1 MPRSSQGGVGIL
13 FLRSSKPK
21 ACSAGDCY
29 YYIKEVVPDSPAQR
43 AGLDSF
49 LGYYLVQVDGV
60 STEGLS
66 MEQVGWHMHLS
77 VFTILP
83 HSTAPTYIYI
93 YVFISR

>member
-49 LGYYLVQVDGV
+49 LGYFLVQVDGV

-77 VFTILP
+77 VFTIPP
-83 HSTAPTYIYI
+83 HSPARPNLHLCIYL
-93 YVFISR
+93 